1 MTYQD
6 KYVTAYKN
14 MPFYEKVIDNL
25 SKNRY
30 STSEVNQYILQK
42 RGYYM
47 TITVQKEFENI
58 EKDVTKK
65 IDKYI
70 EEYNLS
76 VEQNAKENLAIHLAL
91 SITRELSGNYIQTS
105 HSQLESCKDL
115 PTYPI
120 AKKLVKELAD
130 DYNTGASELDFYT
143 AAMYLSNLDQWD
155 LEFNSTFDIIDDE
168 MGSIMDEALDE
179 IKDKLGVD
187 LKLNDTFYKGMT
199 LHFYPALER
208 LEHNNQL
215 MDNPLVDMVSASHE
229 KEYQCAE
236 ILNNI
241 VKKHYNKDFNENEL
255 GYITLHFGTAFYS
268 SESH

>member
-1 MTYQD
+1 M
-6 KYVTAYKN
+6 
-14 MPFYEKVIDNL
+14 
-25 SKNRY
+25 
-30 STSEVNQYILQK
+30 
-42 RGYYM
+42 
-47 TITVQKEFENI
+47 
-58 EKDVTKK
+58 
-65 IDKYI
+65 
-70 EEYNLS
+70 
-76 VEQNAKENLAIHLAL
+76 
-91 SITRELSGNYIQTS
+91 
-105 HSQLESCKDL
+105 
-115 PTYPI
+115 
-120 AKKLVKELAD
+120 ELAD

-208 LEHNNQL
+208 LKHNNQL

-268 SESH
+268 PESH